1 MRIRC
6 GRATVIGDRCC
17 TCHWGDRNLGR
28 RARWNDPKARRRGH
42 YIKLNLYASTPLQE
56 LIMHTTRTFS
66 LPRRIRMFGIVLAL
80 LAVMLTPLAA
90 AGAEESST
98 SPDLPAAVPSEAEQ
112 ARYPMTFTDD
122 LGVEVVLERRPE
134 SVLSLSLF
142 SDEVLMEM
150 LPAESFAAVTSMT
163 VNPVYSNVAEQAAGM
178 EPVIEFNVE
187 QIISLYPDLVIAAN
201 WSEAGK
207 VEQLR
212 QAGIPVYQINTP
224 SNIAEIKAAV
234 VQLGELVGR
243 TTEAEE
249 LNARMDQDLHD
260 LAARVGA
267 LKDDERLS
275 AIDYNSWGSANGGNT
290 TWDLVLELAGI
301 ENAVGDMEVGD
312 FGQVQLSKEVLIE
325 VDPDILFLPSY
336 IWGED
341 GAADAFYRQTV
352 EDPALAGVQAIED
365 DRVYIFPERL
375 KGSYSQYLVQAA
387 WAASEMAYPDLFAE

>member
-1 MRIRC
+1 
-6 GRATVIGDRCC
+6 
-17 TCHWGDRNLGR
+17 
-28 RARWNDPKARRRGH
+28 
-42 YIKLNLYASTPLQE
+42 
-56 LIMHTTRTFS
+56 MHTTRTFS

-80 LAVMLTPLAA
+80 LAVMLTPLVA
-90 AGAEESST
+90 AGAEESAA
-98 SPDLPAAVPSEAEQ
+98 SPDLPVAVPSEAEQ

-122 LGVEVVLERRPE
+122 LGAEVVLERRPE

-243 TTEAEE
+243 TAEAEE
-249 LNARMDQDLHD
+249 LNAWIDQDLHD

-387 WAASEMAYPDLFAE
+387 WAAAEMAYPDLFAE